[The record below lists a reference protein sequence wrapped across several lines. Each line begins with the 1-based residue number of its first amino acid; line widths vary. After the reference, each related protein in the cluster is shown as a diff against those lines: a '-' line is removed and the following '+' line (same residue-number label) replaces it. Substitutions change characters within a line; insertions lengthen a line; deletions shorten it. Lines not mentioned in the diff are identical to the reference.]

1 MCLSA
6 QFDVAVGAAISV
18 VAIDAI
24 RHHQTGRE
32 LPLALLPAVFAVHT
46 FLSAVIWLG
55 VEGTVSE
62 QIAQFASVFYLFIA
76 YALLPIFVP
85 VAVLLIAPADWHRV
99 AVLMM
104 CAVGAIPAI
113 GYSYALMQG
122 WGTASPDSYYIA
134 FGVEGTAGVLGVLY
148 VVSTC
153 GAMLLSGKAPIIA
166 WGNASPSIL
175 VMRMRRSVAGIVR
188 CATVMSRI
196 CRRRRACRR
205 LWIKTSWDC
214 AVILSTGIMS
224 TPVTCLAPSA

>member
-166 WGNASPSIL
+166 WGL
-175 VMRMRRSVAGIVR
+175 VNTVAVSALVAWNSLGLPALW
-188 CATVMSRI
+188 CLWAAATSGLVAWFLRKE
-196 CRRRRACRR
+196 R
-205 LWIKTSWDC
+205 LQHQEADW
-214 AVILSTGIMS
+214 
-224 TPVTCLAPSA
+224 VTEALRPRGLRP